1 MYTAALNPPPPSA
14 SNPIPFAPS
23 STPNFP
29 YQQSPYTP
37 RGRGGFNGRGRGG
50 RGGGPPPPMPFFIN
64 KSGGV
69 GSTFRRSQEED
80 DAAYASASGSGAATP
95 HFGIGA
101 AKKVGLGGGGAQS
114 SPSGRGG
121 FGGRG
126 GYVGSNALLKP
137 VVFVKAGTLFKEGDV
152 AVVVRDEAREEE
164 ENQGQL
170 KLLSFSFPSLPF
182 FPISP
187 LPHPPTRMALR

>member
-1 MYTAALNPPPPSA
+1 
-14 SNPIPFAPS
+14 
-23 STPNFP
+23 
-29 YQQSPYTP
+29 
-37 RGRGGFNGRGRGG
+37 
-50 RGGGPPPPMPFFIN
+50 MPFFIN

-80 DAAYASASGSGAATP
+80 DAAYASTSGSGAATP

-101 AKKVGLGGGGAQS
+101 AKKAGLGAGGAQS
-114 SPSGRGG
+114 SPSGRAGFGGG

-152 AVVVRDEAREEE
+152 AVLVRDDLVREEE
-164 ENQGQL
+164 TRAQGQL
-170 KLLSFSFPSLPF
+170 ELLSFPFPSLL
-182 FPISP
+182 SD
-187 LPHPPTRMALR
+187 LPSSSSSFAILGS